1 MKITS
6 LFRCLYQWVCLL
18 KHVAYYLKFT
28 LSIKNFLYFYSK
40 KIGSIEADISK
51 YLVAMGFSRVLRL
64 VFWVMNYLAG
74 EKFVYLILAD
84 VIHTVIIADI
94 MFLWVK
100 DRKKGAIL
108 IWIILLIINMY
119 FIINNK
125 KIFKLFYIS
134 LLFNFI
140 LNIYL
145 IVM

>member
-1 MKITS
+1 M
-6 LFRCLYQWVCLL
+6 
-18 KHVAYYLKFT
+18 AYYLKFT

-108 IWIILLIINMY
+108 I
-119 FIINNK
+119 
-125 KIFKLFYIS
+125 
-134 LLFNFI
+134 
-140 LNIYL
+140 
-145 IVM
+145 